1 MDKNKELQNY
11 QERVLTTKRLRGLL
25 KKRRT
30 RLVPESLVEYIR
42 HRFPEIYGPDGVEI
56 STILY
61 ELVSEVRSELDSAGI
76 QLGRRKK
83 NPVQHLNRRERN
95 HVIDFAALLTWAA
108 EAAWLVILSPTHK
121 QTQNELTPNEAI
133 ELAREGVAWAEI
145 TDDLPQ
151 RGICMLILANHIG
164 MLPNREDEVKSILR
178 RALNLLAD
186 NNDEQQRRVRLRL
199 LTVLASTLETGGEFD
214 QAELVVQECEELI
227 TPMSEASERA
237 IRVSLLSLRST
248 IARIRKQH
256 SAALDYGQQALRW
269 SDPEFNPITHC
280 QLLQSLGL
288 LYSRMEHLEQGLQM
302 FLNAIT
308 ILENNGLGTLG
319 SWVYINAAESY
330 LEMGELPRAHELLNR
345 IESLLGYESENL
357 PDNSMNILVHIQST
371 RANLLVA
378 EKEYDKAEEL
388 LKWSIDNYHNLNHS
402 SGEVS
407 SCAVIASL
415 YGDRNNPE
423 EACRYIERAI
433 GVSKRSSRWHQLRLH
448 LLLARWKTACN
459 EVEEASR
466 LLDEIE
472 PELRSEQSSYMSL
485 LRLRAEIH
493 EKDNNLSEALRLER
507 EATEIE
513 RELLENNRERS
524 IRYARTMAETNFFE
538 QMVER
543 EKEQRQRL
551 EHELAGAVVELGEKR
566 LLIEEVITRLK
577 KELASRESRV
587 NKRFPETISFASF
600 HSILSVLQKGG
611 KDSYFPAAYLGND
624 NDEFIQQ
631 LRRAYPNLTTSQ
643 ERLCVL
649 LRSGLN
655 AGEICSILDI
665 GSEGLKS
672 RRKRLRKTL
681 GLTKGESLEKAL
693 AQV

>member
-1 MDKNKELQNY
+1 MDKNDELQNY

-42 HRFPEIYGPDGVEI
+42 HRFPEIYGPEGVEI
-56 STILY
+56 STILN
-61 ELVSEVRSELDSAGI
+61 ELVSEVRNELDSAGI
-76 QLGRRKK
+76 QLSSRKK
-83 NPVQHLNRRERN
+83 SPVQHLNRRERN

-108 EAAWLVILSPTHK
+108 EAAWLMILSPTHK
-121 QTQNELTPNEAI
+121 QTQNELTESEAI

-151 RGICMLILANHIG
+151 RGICTLILANHLG
-164 MLPNREDEVKSILR
+164 MLPNREGEAESLLRSGIALLDDDSDE
-178 RALNLLAD
+178 
-186 NNDEQQRRVRLRL
+186 EQRRVRLRL
-199 LTVLASTLETGGEFD
+199 LTALASTLETRGESE
-214 QAELVVQECEELI
+214 QAEIVLRQCEKLI
-227 TPMSEASERA
+227 TPTSGGSERA
-237 IRVSLLSLRST
+237 LRVTLLSLRST
-248 IARIRKQH
+248 IARKRKQH
-256 SAALDYGQQALRW
+256 LAALNYGQQALRW

-288 LYSRMEHLEQGLQM
+288 LYLTMEHLEQGLQM

-308 ILENNGLGTLG
+308 ILESNGLGSIG
-319 SWVYINAAESY
+319 PWVYINAAESY
-330 LEMGELPRAHELLNR
+330 LKMGELPRAHEILDR
-345 IESLLGYESENL
+345 IENLLGHESENL
-357 PDNSMNILVHIQST
+357 PENSTSILVHIQST
-371 RANLLVA
+371 RANLLLE
-378 EKEYDKAEEL
+378 EKEYEKAEEL
-388 LKWSIDNYHNLNHS
+388 LKWSIDNYRSLNHS
-402 SGEVS
+402 SGEAA
-407 SCAVIASL
+407 SCAVLATL
-415 YGDRNNPE
+415 YGDQNNPE

-433 GVSKRSSRWHQLRLH
+433 DVSKRSSRLHQLRLR
-448 LLLARWKTACN
+448 LLLARWKIACN
-459 EVEEASR
+459 EVEEAR
-466 LLDEIE
+466 HLLDEIE
-472 PELRSEQSSYMSL
+472 PELRSERGPYMSL
-485 LRLRAEIH
+485 LRLRAEIS
-493 EKDNNLSEALRLER
+493 ERRDNLREALQLER

-513 RELLENNRERS
+513 RELLESNRERS

-538 QMVER
+538 QLVER

-577 KELASRESRV
+577 KELAGRESRA

-600 HSILSVLQKGG
+600 HSILSVLQKEE

-681 GLTKGESLEKAL
+681 GLKKGESLEKVL